1 MKTITIHQGQRDE
14 KLEMSVQ
21 VTQEEFDKMEEIR
34 NINPSVWED
43 RELDLVKAA
52 KEAVAKSNNEGIN
65 TPDGKTNWKVLIWVI
80 LGIVVIFVVIVFII
94 SKSGKKDEIKDP
106 SYGISETINQSSTEN
121 LRKVYDKLVKLG
133 SKGSYSQFVD
143 YFEESES
150 NRKNVYDKCK
160 QNGYKGSY
168 EQFLEYVGYIDLIKS
183 TQNVRDLYDLLNENG
198 AVKGSYEQFIQWLYV
213 LENRRNLYYKMVEA
227 GVVESGTIY
236 DFYAWLG
243 LDFNH
248 KINPN
253 NLEPNLVEF
262 NKIGYFYKT
271 YNNSIYKFSYQ
282 YDEKEYELV
291 NKTNNSSHCVMKLQS
306 PTDAMRSILVSVW
319 ENVNVSSSYESNF
332 IDRVQQSDKD
342 SGGEI
347 ICSASKT
354 KVCGVNALKSELK
367 IIFMGH
373 KYYAAIYR
381 IIHKQRMYMINIYIP
396 INEYNRNNSYA
407 DECIE
412 RFKFD

>member
-1 MKTITIHQGQRDE
+1 MKTITIHQGQGDE
-14 KLEMSVQ
+14 KLEMSVH
-21 VTQEEFDKMEEIR
+21 VTQEEFNKMEEIR
-34 NINPSVWED
+34 NINPSIWED
-43 RELDLVKAA
+43 RELDLVKTA

-65 TPDGKTNWKVLIWVI
+65 TPDGKTNWKILIWMI

-121 LRKVYDKLVKLG
+121 LRKVYDKLVKFG

-143 YFEESES
+143 YFEESDS
-150 NRKNVYDKCK
+150 NRKKVYDKCK

-168 EQFLEYVGYIDLIKS
+168 EQFLEFCGYSSDYWENVLNRFLSLKQSIPNLSNEDWFKRFPEFNNDINLLHAAFDYEATIKS
-183 TQNVRDLYDLLNENG
+183 GKYNDKVVLKSKFPEFWPDLSSHDNSEVMKHKQENYLLKTYISYNYGFTYLYDDR
-198 AVKGSYEQFIQWLYV
+198 IYV
-213 LENRRNLYYKMVEA
+213 LEN
-227 GVVESGTIY
+227 
-236 DFYAWLG
+236 
-243 LDFNH
+243 
-248 KINPN
+248 
-253 NLEPNLVEF
+253 
-262 NKIGYFYKT
+262 
-271 YNNSIYKFSYQ
+271 
-282 YDEKEYELV
+282 
-291 NKTNNSSHCVMKLQS
+291 KTNKSSHCVMKLQS
-306 PTDAMRSILVSVW
+306 PTDAMKSILVSVW
-319 ENVNVSSSYESNF
+319 ENVDFSSSYESNF

-381 IIHKQRMYMINIYIP
+381 IIYKQRMYMITIYIP
-396 INEYNRNNSYA
+396 INEYNNDKSYA
-407 DECIE
+407 DKCVEQ
-412 RFKFD
+412 FKFD